1 MIKLYF
7 KYALCFFLF
16 STPLTLLTAQKQV
29 KKVQLASKKVQSP
42 PTKAQSPSKKTVT
55 RSYKPLT
62 HQDIFNK
69 KLQLPKQKT
78 MAAEVVA
85 LGKSFLS
92 EPYPKSKIDTTKRAD
107 GSVKLQ
113 PISEEV
119 LVVNLKTFDCVTF
132 AESMVTLAQTRRDA
146 KPSYDGFKKHLAGI
160 RYRKSDIDYAARFHY
175 FSDWLYENEKRGVVK
190 IITKDLGGVPLD
202 KTIFYMSY
210 KKDTLYGNM
219 ADPVTY
225 ANMKKVEDNITK
237 REKWYIPKAQVAD
250 IEDDLK
256 EGDIIGITNRLEGM
270 DMAHVGIVVK
280 IQGQTRMMHAS
291 SKYNKVVITEGS
303 ISEYLM
309 KNRMQTGIMVARL

>member
-7 KYALCFFLF
+7 KYTLSFFLF
-16 STPLTLLTAQKQV
+16 LAPLSLLTAQKQV
-29 KKVQLASKKVQSP
+29 KNTQLASKKVQPST
-42 PTKAQSPSKKTVT
+42 TKVQSPSKKTVT

-62 HQDIFNK
+62 HQEIFNK
-69 KLQLPKQKT
+69 KIKLPKQKT
-78 MAAEVVA
+78 MAADVVA
-85 LGKSFLS
+85 LGKSFLK
-92 EPYPKSKIDTTKRAD
+92 EPYPKTKIDTTKRAD

-113 PISEEV
+113 PIEDEV

-132 AESMVTLAQTRRDA
+132 AESMISLAQTRKDA
-146 KPSYDGFKKHLAGI
+146 KPNYDGFKTHLAGI

-175 FSDWLYENEKRGVVK
+175 FSDWLFENEKRGVVK
-190 IITKDLGGVPLD
+190 IITKDLGGVPFD
-202 KTIFYMSY
+202 KTVFYMSY

-219 ADPVTY
+219 ADPTTY
-225 ANMKKVEDNITK
+225 ANMKHVEEAISK
-237 REKWYIPKAQVAD
+237 RDKWYIPKAQVAD

-280 IQGQTRMMHAS
+280 IKGQTRMMHAS
-291 SKYNKVVITEGS
+291 SKYKKVVVTEGS

-309 KNRMQTGIMVARL
+309 KNRTQTGIMVARL

>member
-7 KYALCFFLF
+7 KYALCFSLFLA
-16 STPLTLLTAQKQV
+16 PLTLLIAQKQV
-29 KKVQLASKKVQSP
+29 KKAQATS
-42 PTKAQSPSKKTVT
+42 TKAQSPSKKTVT

-62 HQDIFNK
+62 HQEIFNK
-69 KLQLPKQKT
+69 KIKLPKQKT
-78 MAAEVVA
+78 MAADVVA
-85 LGKSFLS
+85 LGKSFLK
-92 EPYPKSKIDTTKRAD
+92 EPYPKTKIDTTKRAD

-132 AESMVTLAQTRRDA
+132 AESMVSLAQTRREP
-146 KPSYDGFKKHLAGI
+146 KPNYEVYKTHLAGI
-160 RYRKSDIDYAARFHY
+160 RYRKSEIDYAARFHY

-202 KTIFYMSY
+202 KTVFYMSY

-219 ADPVTY
+219 ADPTTY
-225 ANMKKVEDNITK
+225 ANMKHVEEAISK

-270 DMAHVGIVVK
+270 DMAHVGIIVK
-280 IQGQTRMMHAS
+280 IHGQTRMMHAS
-291 SKYNKVVITEGS
+291 SKYKKVVVTEGS
-303 ISEYLM
+303 LSEYLM
-309 KNRMQTGIMVARL
+309 KNKMQTGIMVARL

>member
-7 KYALCFFLF
+7 KYALYFFLF
-16 STPLTLLTAQKQV
+16 LAPLTLLTAQKV
-29 KKVQLASKKVQSP
+29 KKAQPPSNKAQAPSTRVQSSSKKS
-42 PTKAQSPSKKTVT
+42 VT

-62 HQDIFNK
+62 HQEIFNK
-69 KLQLPKQKT
+69 KLLLPKQKT
-78 MAAEVVA
+78 MAADVVA

-132 AESMVTLAQTRRDA
+132 AESMISLAQTRKEE
-146 KPSYDGFKKHLAGI
+146 KPNYEIFKKHLAGI
-160 RYRKSDIDYAARFHY
+160 RYRKSEIDYAARFHY

-202 KTIFYMSY
+202 KTVFYMSY

-219 ADPVTY
+219 ADPTTFS
-225 ANMKKVEDNITK
+225 NMKKVEDAISK
-237 REKWYIPKAQVAD
+237 RDKWYIPKAQVAD

-270 DMAHVGIVVK
+270 DMAHVGIIVK
-280 IQGQTRMMHAS
+280 INGQTRMMHAS